1 MARKKIKIFKGF
13 FRGLKTSEFCSFEG
27 MKNVFL
33 IGYMGVGKTT
43 IGKKLANRLGLE
55 FVDLDAVIEQDQ
67 KQNISEIIRTQGEK
81 HFREIEEEKLIE
93 ISKKNNLLISTGGG
107 TPCFHNNMDVI
118 LENGVSIYLK
128 MDEKS
133 LVNRLEKNT
142 ESRPLIA
149 GKNRMELEAFVTQ
162 HLQERKSHYERADLQ
177 FEMLNV
183 NAARLNDLVEE
194 IRIKSKD

>member
-1 MARKKIKIFKGF
+1 MTRKKIKIFKGF

-43 IGKKLANRLGLE
+43 IGKKLSNRLGLE
-55 FVDLDAVIEQDQ
+55 FIDLDAFIEQGKGQ
-67 KQNISEIIRTQGEK
+67 TISEIILTHGEK
-81 HFREIEEEKLIE
+81 YFRTLEHEKLRE
-93 ISKKNNLLISTGGG
+93 ISKKDNLLISTGGG
-107 TPCFHNNMDVI
+107 TPCFQNNMDVI
-118 LENGVSIYLK
+118 LESGVSIYLK

-149 GKNRMELEAFVTQ
+149 GKNRSELELFVTD
-162 HLQERKSHYERADLQ
+162 HLEERKPYYERADLQ

-183 NAARLNDLVEE
+183 NAVRLNDLVEK
-194 IRIKSKD
+194 IKKVPN